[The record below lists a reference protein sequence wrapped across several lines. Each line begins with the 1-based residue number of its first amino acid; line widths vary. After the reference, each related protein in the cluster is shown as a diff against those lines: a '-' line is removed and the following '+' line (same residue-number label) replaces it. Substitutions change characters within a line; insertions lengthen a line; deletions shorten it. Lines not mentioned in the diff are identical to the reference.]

1 MEQRLV
7 DEDLARVM
15 EPVAT
20 ANGLSNRYYT
30 DRQCFEAEKER
41 VFFDNWAAIGFAKDV
56 PENGDAMPLTF
67 LGQPLVVIRGRDGKL
82 RVFQNIC
89 RHRGMILVR
98 EPGRIRGAIR
108 CPYHSW
114 CYDLDGALKAT
125 PHVGGPG
132 HNTHAAIDRDALG
145 LIEVRSHVWRDVVFV
160 NISGDAPPF
169 EEAHE
174 KMLARWREFDR
185 PLLHSGA
192 DSSFKLE
199 VATNWKLAVE
209 NYCESYHLPWVH
221 PGLNS
226 YSRLE
231 DHYHIEEP
239 GAFSGQGTLVYRQLR
254 GDENETF
261 ADAPGLGE
269 KWDTAAEYIAL
280 YPNVLFGVHRD
291 HSFAIILEPRDNAST
306 VEHVEI
312 YYHDESSTG
321 PERAALRAK
330 NTAQWRVVFEEDIF
344 VVEGMQ
350 EGRNAVHF
358 DGGRFSPAMDSPTH
372 MFHHWI
378 ATQLAR

>member
-199 VATNWKLAVE
+199 VADQLETRRRELLRELPPALGASRPE
-209 NYCESYHLPWVH
+209 QLFAPRGSLSYRGTGRVFRPGNAGLP
-221 PGLNS
+221 P
-226 YSRLE
+226 
-231 DHYHIEEP
+231 
-239 GAFSGQGTLVYRQLR
+239 
-254 GDENETF
+254 
-261 ADAPGLGE
+261 
-269 KWDTAAEYIAL
+269 AARRRE
-280 YPNVLFGVHRD
+280 
-291 HSFAIILEPRDNAST
+291 
-306 VEHVEI
+306 
-312 YYHDESSTG
+312 
-321 PERAALRAK
+321 
-330 NTAQWRVVFEEDIF
+330 
-344 VVEGMQ
+344 
-350 EGRNAVHF
+350 
-358 DGGRFSPAMDSPTH
+358 
-372 MFHHWI
+372 
-378 ATQLAR
+378 